1 MASSAAPE
9 AAFLYDGQ
17 HSVGIPQDV
26 THVQVDPSV
35 KVIGDRAFDRC
46 TLLRSVKL
54 YEGLEHIQRLAFAG
68 CTSLESIAIPSTV
81 QVVGEEA
88 FRACKKLRSVKLC
101 EGLERIEDG
110 AFGGCTSLEVIDIP
124 STIQVVGEEAF
135 HGCTKLRS
143 VELCEGLERID
154 RGAFAGCTS
163 LEQITIPSTVN
174 FIGPEAFKNS
184 RGLVFK
190 FSSGM
195 EKFLKEVSLREWL
208 VADGLFCNLSV
219 GIPSWFDAVFQCAL
233 KL

>member
-54 YEGLEHIQRLAFAG
+54 CEGLESIQQLAFAD

-81 QVVGEEA
+81 QVVGVDA
-88 FRACKKLRSVKLC
+88 FR
-101 EGLERIEDG
+101 
-110 AFGGCTSLEVIDIP
+110 
-124 STIQVVGEEAF
+124 
-135 HGCTKLRS
+135 GCTKLRS

-154 RGAFAGCTS
+154 RGAFAGCPS

-174 FIGPEAFKNS
+174 FIGTYAFMNS

-208 VADGLFCNLSV
+208 VADGLFVTCL
-219 GIPSWFDAVFQCAL
+219 
-233 KL
+233 